1 MDTLQQQMKSYR
13 KQLEEAE
20 EMAALSL
27 AKFKQAELDRQEAE
41 ERAQL
46 SELTLAK
53 AKARSFRNY

>member
-20 EMAALSL
+20 ELAALNL

-46 SELTLAK
+46 SELALAK
-53 AKARSFRNY
+53 AKTRSFRNY

>member
-20 EMAALSL
+20 EMAALNL